1 MRGGA
6 APGGGKTASTEASK
20 RLAIEWQV
28 RQLARSIRAGYAD
41 SVLPLAALFEND
53 GATKPAMIWFTNV
66 QPDEKAEK
74 RLFDNWDVAV
84 AARYFNC
91 VKVYIEDIENK
102 AEREKYARAGQVI
115 VFLDDAGREVSR
127 LTGTATGASGVYA
140 SMQKAAAVDY
150 KKPLTSLVATY
161 TDFLK
166 KFDKVQGKV
175 SNLEAEVADDLAHV
189 AKHDCAP
196 GRKQLKE
203 HEEELKPLQGER
215 DKLLEQEQ
223 ALLKP
228 ELKS

>member
-1 MRGGA
+1 M
-6 APGGGKTASTEASK
+6 
-20 RLAIEWQV
+20 
-28 RQLARSIRAGYAD
+28 
-41 SVLPLAALFEND
+41 LPLGALFEND

-102 AEREKYARAGQVI
+102 AEREKYAKAGQVL

-127 LTGTATGASGVYA
+127 LTGSGVGASGVYA

-150 KKPLTSLVATY
+150 KKPLTALVATY
-161 TDFLK
+161 SDFLK

-175 SNLEAEVADDLAHV
+175 SNLEAEVAEDLAHI

-196 GRKQLKE
+196 GRKRLKE
-203 HEEELKPLQGER
+203 SEEELKPAQAER

-223 ALLKP
+223 RILKP